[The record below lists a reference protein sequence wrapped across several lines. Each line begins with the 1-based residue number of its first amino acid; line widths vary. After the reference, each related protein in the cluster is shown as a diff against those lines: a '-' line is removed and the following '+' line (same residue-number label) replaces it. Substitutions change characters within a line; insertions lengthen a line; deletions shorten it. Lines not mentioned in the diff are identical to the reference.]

1 MKQQDRIRILTR
13 LVLVL
18 TVLGTAGASAFTLWP
33 NSLPPAN
40 LYRVVAYL
48 DRAPSDV
55 NVRDRIRIRAA
66 GFAERE
72 LIVTDYQTP
81 GETGLDLD
89 LSRALGGRYAIM
101 GSKEDVER
109 LFMIPPGQQ
118 LVAVVVAYNDGPS
131 LYIADLDDD
140 PSGRKK
146 SG

>member
-1 MKQQDRIRILTR
+1 MKNENRLRALAP
-13 LVLVL
+13 LVLIL
-18 TVLGTAGASAFTLWP
+18 TVLGTGGASAFTLWP
-33 NSLPPAN
+33 HSLPQAN

-55 NVRDRIRIRAA
+55 NIRDRIRIRAA
-66 GFAERE
+66 GFPERE

-101 GSKEDVER
+101 GSPEDIHR
-109 LFMIPPGQQ
+109 LFEVPPAQQ
-118 LVAVVVAYNDGPS
+118 IVALVVAYNEGPPS

-140 PSGRKK
+140 PSGRKN
-146 SG
+146 S